1 MNGEYSMT
9 PLQHTDTFRFGG
21 KVINDGTGTITDVAV
36 AISYSTTFKDTLKFS
51 SILAGS
57 ADSSLSTLGFKPTA
71 IGSYTFDYATDISE
85 TDGDL
90 TNNDDANTFEITD
103 TIFARDFGIASGGG
117 AGFNGAANNA
127 VGCKFLFQEADTI
140 TSISF
145 YLATATPGESVMV
158 HLYNFNNGPGSLIE
172 SSQPHVVV
180 SATGWV
186 TLALNCPA
194 IVGAGEYFASVEQ
207 LGATNMGLGIYT
219 ESFFDSCVFYGPN
232 ANWLTIESIPF
243 VRSPMIRL
251 NVGPYDTYRE
261 VNISSNKDTV
271 CKLSQ
276 AFLSA
281 DQGATFS
288 WSPAN
293 LAISPTSQN
302 TFFPLSEATEITVV
316 ADFGCGLSA
325 TDTITIEV
333 TPTPTGT
340 IIANSTICFG
350 DSIDL
355 TASGGNSYRWVGGPT
370 DKPFRVSPS
379 AERTY
384 TVLIDST
391 NGCTNGYTTQVSV
404 SSPAIA
410 AFGDTVACIGSTVTI
425 GSSGADS
432 YSWDGGPT
440 TADYSLVVS
449 QTGYK
454 VVTGANSDGCTIQDS
469 VLITALTSPELT
481 PLADTGAC
489 FTKFITIT
497 ADAMADSFLWSNG
510 DVTRAT
516 TFQMLA
522 PRELSVIA
530 RNANGCESYDTLLVA
545 RYIKPNAEIAPN
557 TDTAICEGTSISVT
571 ASGADS
577 YEWSD
582 GQMTATA
589 ILSPTELTT
598 YTVIS
603 RSAEGCEDFDDITV
617 SVNPLPVVGFSLRAF
632 EDSVAFNNTSSL
644 ADSYA
649 WTFGDGNTSTD
660 LNPFNIY
667 KDSGDYTIT
676 LTATNE
682 CGDSD
687 SSITIT
693 VNVPKEINNVSDV
706 ALWKNINLYPNPTA
720 SALNY
725 RIENQLY
732 GNLELTILDVN
743 GKILVTQ
750 SETKGTDEIAGSIDM
765 TSYAEGMYFVEFKI
779 GNSVIR
785 SRVVK
790 H

>member
-1 MNGEYSMT
+1 M
-9 PLQHTDTFRFGG
+9 
-21 KVINDGTGTITDVAV
+21 
-36 AISYSTTFKDTLKFS
+36 
-51 SILAGS
+51 
-57 ADSSLSTLGFKPTA
+57 
-71 IGSYTFDYATDISE
+71 
-85 TDGDL
+85 
-90 TNNDDANTFEITD
+90 
-103 TIFARDFGIASGGG
+103 
-117 AGFNGAANNA
+117 
-127 VGCKFLFQEADTI
+127 
-140 TSISF
+140 
-145 YLATATPGESVMV
+145 
-158 HLYNFNNGPGSLIE
+158 
-172 SSQPHVVV
+172 
-180 SATGWV
+180 
-186 TLALNCPA
+186 
-194 IVGAGEYFASVEQ
+194 
-207 LGATNMGLGIYT
+207 
-219 ESFFDSCVFYGPN
+219 
-232 ANWLTIESIPF
+232 
-243 VRSPMIRL
+243 
-251 NVGPYDTYRE
+251 
-261 VNISSNKDTV
+261 
-271 CKLSQ
+271 
-276 AFLSA
+276 
-281 DQGATFS
+281 
-288 WSPAN
+288 
-293 LAISPTSQN
+293 
-302 TFFPLSEATEITVV
+302 
-316 ADFGCGLSA
+316 
-325 TDTITIEV
+325 
-333 TPTPTGT
+333 
-340 IIANSTICFG
+340 
-350 DSIDL
+350 
-355 TASGGNSYRWVGGPT
+355 
-370 DKPFRVSPS
+370 
-379 AERTY
+379 
-384 TVLIDST
+384 
-391 NGCTNGYTTQVSV
+391 
-404 SSPAIA
+404 
-410 AFGDTVACIGSTVTI
+410 
-425 GSSGADS
+425 
-432 YSWDGGPT
+432 
-440 TADYSLVVS
+440 
-449 QTGYK
+449 
-454 VVTGANSDGCTIQDS
+454 
-469 VLITALTSPELT
+469 
-481 PLADTGAC
+481 
-489 FTKFITIT
+489 
-497 ADAMADSFLWSNG
+497 
-510 DVTRAT
+510 
-516 TFQMLA
+516 
-522 PRELSVIA
+522 
-530 RNANGCESYDTLLVA
+530 
-545 RYIKPNAEIAPN
+545 
-557 TDTAICEGTSISVT
+557 T